1 MLRNDEFL
9 EQIGYLQRANRFWK
23 GLAFGLAAVLVLFLV
38 LGTLVGFSLY
48 FQAQNR
54 RNEVDAMMREA
65 RQQEAVARR
74 QAEDAEARAR
84 QEAERARQTVDKQK
98 AQP

>member
-1 MLRNDEFL
+1 MNSLNKL
-9 EQIGYLQRANRFWK
+9 VTCNEQTASGK
-23 GLAFGLAAVLVLFLV
+23 GWPSHLLLV
-38 LGTLVGFSLY
+38 LGTLVGASLY
-48 FQAQNR
+48 FQAQSQR
-54 RNEVDAMMREA
+54 LEAEAMMREA

-84 QEAERARQTVDKQK
+84 QEAEQARKAADKQK